1 MRNSYRNIALSIL
14 LSLCLI
20 YPALAQEPSRQQ
32 KLDSL
37 YNDPFFFPTVSS
49 VLLPKGFFEIN
60 NFASI
65 LSATKLFN
73 SEKDLIDLNGR
84 YSFFVN
90 TLQLT
95 YGVSAKGNFNIGAD
109 LGYQAY
115 RFDEDVSSSPFK
127 VFSGDSALIKDRYF
141 NTLSVRFRWKPFER
155 NRNLILQGSI
165 SQPLHNV
172 STSQNSIA
180 ARAIYV
186 YQLSRS
192 LFLYGQGGL
201 SYSLKK
207 KDAFGSL
214 SIPLSLI
221 FQYQLKPVFGLVAT
235 VGHTPVLGKAIDLNF
250 TQTSF
255 GTQIGGGLQFQPSL
269 GFGLSASY
277 AKYVLGK
284 STGAFGL
291 YNLGIRVII

>member
-1 MRNSYRNIALSIL
+1 MQNNYLKIIVFSM
-14 LSLCLI
+14 LSLGI
-20 YPALAQEPSRQQ
+20 FYPTLAQEPTRQE

-49 VLLPKGFFEIN
+49 VLLPKGFFEVN

-65 LSATKLFN
+65 LSAKKLFN
-73 SEKDLIDLNGR
+73 SGKDLIDLNGR

-90 TLQLT
+90 TLQFT
-95 YGVSAKGNFNIGAD
+95 YGVSTKGNFNIGAD

-115 RFDEDVSSSPFK
+115 RFDDNVSSSPFK

-141 NTLSVRFRWKPFER
+141 NTLSVRARWKPFER
-155 NRNLILQGSI
+155 NRNLIIQGSV

-172 STSQNSIA
+172 STSQNSLA

-186 YQLSRS
+186 YQISRS
-192 LFLYGQGGL
+192 FFLYGQGGL

-207 KDAFGSL
+207 KSVLGSL
-214 SIPLSLI
+214 SIPLSVI
-221 FQYQLKPVFGLVAT
+221 FQYQVRPVFGLVAT
-235 VGHTPVLGKAIDLNF
+235 LAHTPIFGKTSDSNF
-250 TQTSF
+250 TQKSF
-255 GTQIGGGLQFQPSL
+255 GTQVGAGLQFQPSL

-277 AKYVLGK
+277 ARYIMGK
-284 STGAFGL
+284 STGAFDL